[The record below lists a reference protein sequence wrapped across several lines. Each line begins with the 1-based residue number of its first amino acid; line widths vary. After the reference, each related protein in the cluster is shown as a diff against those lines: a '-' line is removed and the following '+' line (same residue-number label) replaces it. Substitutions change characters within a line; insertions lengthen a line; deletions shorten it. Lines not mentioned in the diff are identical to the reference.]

1 MDKGIE
7 SIDGKLLVRC
17 GEHGAL
23 ALGHLTCSHMLTD
36 PSLYVDNGAVSNDM
50 DYGDAVCGECMD
62 KGIDGDAKN
71 LLIACEDCLVSLIG
85 EAYRGTNEL

>member
-1 MDKGIE
+1 MGNDME

-36 PSLYVDNGAVSNDM
+36 PSLYFDNGAVSNDL
-50 DYGDAVCGECMD
+50 DYGDAVCLDCMA

-71 LLIACEDCLVSLIG
+71 LLIACEDCLASLIG
-85 EAYRGTNEL
+85 EAYRGGNGL